1 MSDPI
6 GEDLAEY
13 YFSAPAGKASLI
25 TVEIRHPAFDQPAR
39 LVNDFRAL
47 QATLEDDAPVDGGQT
62 VIFQPCIFDAI
73 PPDSTDQGL
82 PQATFAIENVT
93 KILMPYIQAA
103 MGIAAP
109 IEFSVREYI
118 DEDLS
123 APQQVIHGL
132 TATAIT
138 PGIQRTSIK
147 AGFEDVLNRP
157 VPFKLYTSTEYPTL
171 VR

>member
-1 MSDPI
+1 MTGPI

-13 YFSAPAGKASLI
+13 YFSAPAGVASLI
-25 TVEIRHPAFDQPAR
+25 TIEIRHPAFDQPAR
-39 LVNDFRAL
+39 LVNDFKAL
-47 QATLEDDAPVDGGQT
+47 QATLEDDAPADAGQT
-62 VIFQPCIFDAI
+62 VIFQSCIFDAI

-82 PQATFAIENVT
+82 PQAILTVENVT
-93 KILMPYIQAA
+93 KILMPYIKAA

-109 IEFSVREYI
+109 IEFSIREYLP
-118 DEDLS
+118 DDLS

-132 TATAIT
+132 TATGIT
-138 PGIQRTSIK
+138 PDIQRTTIK

-157 VPFKLYTSTEYPTL
+157 VPFRLYTSTEYPTL